1 MESYTERSD
10 NLEKEAENIDHTEEA
25 RPYSSCY
32 ESLIEEERLKW
43 EARELQETARTIR
56 ENFGA

>member
-10 NLEKEAENIDHTEEA
+10 KLEKEAENIDHTKEA
-25 RPYSSCY
+25 VPYSSCY

-43 EARELQETARTIR
+43 EAKEL
-56 ENFGA
+56 